1 MKIPE
6 VLQELLQLKRPHG
19 GLGEKAA
26 GGTVIAEVRNAG
38 YTPVT
43 DGLGNIHVQ
52 LGEDNG
58 LVFAAHL
65 DTVHR
70 TDGRLYLAQVEATH
84 EVMAFS
90 DPECTK
96 AEVLGAD
103 DAAGVYILLRMITAG
118 VQGTYLFFVG
128 EEVGGVGSSSFVQA
142 NPNFSAN
149 AVISFDR
156 RGTGDVITHQG
167 MHRTCS
173 DEFAEALANELRWPK
188 CGALNYRPSEQ
199 GVYTDS
205 KEFAHIVPEC
215 TNISVGYYN
224 EHTSSE
230 YLDLVHLEAL
240 ADACCR
246 LRWDLLPIQRVP
258 EPEAPWYLPDDM
270 ESGIGWLN
278 ARTQLLQE
286 ARSIRKAYNDG
297 DLSAYRLGKFLKD
310 IEAYLE

>member
-19 GLGEKAA
+19 GIGEQTARQIVR
-26 GGTVIAEVRNAG
+26 GEIAKTGAPEFI
-38 YTPVT
+38 TS
-43 DGLGNIHVQ
+43 DGNLCVQ
-52 LGEDNG
+52 VGDDNG

-96 AEVLGAD
+96 ADVLGAD
-103 DAAGVYILLRMITAG
+103 DAAGVYILLRMVAAG

-167 MHRTCS
+167 MSRTCS
-173 DEFAEALANELRWPK
+173 DAFAAALCNALP
-188 CGALNYRPSEQ
+188 AYLNYQPSDQ

-205 KEFAHIVPEC
+205 KEFAHLVPEC

-246 LRWDLLPIQRVP
+246 LDWASLPIQRVP
-258 EPEAPWYLPDDM
+258 EPEAPWYLPDDFAPIM
-270 ESGIGWLN
+270 GGMWNE
-278 ARTQLLQE
+278 RVRLLQE
-286 ARSIRKAYNDG
+286 VQSVRKAFAQG
-297 DLSAYRLGKFLKD
+297 DLSTYRLHKFLTD
-310 IEAYLE
+310 VENYLE

>member
-19 GLGEKAA
+19 GVGEKAA
-26 GGTVIAEVRNAG
+26 GGTVIAEVRNAR
-38 YTPVT
+38 YKPVT
-43 DGLGNIHVQ
+43 DGIGNIRVQ

-96 AEVLGAD
+96 ADVLGAD
-103 DAAGVYILLRMITAG
+103 DAAGVYILLRMIAAE
-118 VQGTYLFFVG
+118 VPGTYLFFVG
-128 EEVGGVGSSSFVQA
+128 EEVGGVGSSAFVQA

-173 DEFAEALANELRWPK
+173 DEFAEALCNALP
-188 CGALNYRPSEQ
+188 AYLNYQPSDQ

-224 EHTSSE
+224 EHTGSE

-246 LRWDLLPIQRVP
+246 LDWGSLPIQRVP
-258 EPEAPWYLPDDM
+258 EPEAPWYLP
-270 ESGIGWLN
+270 EEFNLSGMWN
-278 ARTQLLQE
+278 ERVRLLQE
-286 ARSIRKAYNDG
+286 AQGIRKAFAQDE
-297 DLSAYRLGKFLKD
+297 LSTYRLHKFLTD
-310 IEAYLE
+310 VENYLE

>member
-19 GLGEKAA
+19 GEGELLARSAVVREVNKA
-26 GGTVIAEVRNAG
+26 GYHTVITPPGNVR
-38 YTPVT
+38 VQV
-43 DGLGNIHVQ
+43 GN
-52 LGEDNG
+52 DNG

-96 AEVLGAD
+96 AEVLGTD
-103 DAAGVYILLRMITAG
+103 DAAGVYILLRMIAAG

-167 MHRTCS
+167 MSRTCS
-173 DEFAEALANELRWPK
+173 DAFATALCEELA
-188 CGALNYRPSEQ
+188 CAQQYLDYRPSDQ

-246 LRWDLLPIQRVP
+246 LDWGSLPICRVP
-258 EPEAPWYLPDDM
+258 EPDLPWEA
-270 ESGIGWLN
+270 LN
-278 ARTQLLQE
+278 FDTVMGGVNTRMRLLQE
-286 ARSIRKAYNDG
+286 ARGIRKAFNED
-297 DLSAYRLGKFLKD
+297 DLSTYRLHKFLTD
-310 IEAYLE
+310 VEMYLE

>member
-19 GLGEKAA
+19 GEGEQRAREMVMRAVVLG
-26 GGTVIAEVRNAG
+26 GRLYTVDSAW
-38 YTPVT
+38 
-43 DGLGNIHVQ
+43 NIRVQ
-52 LGEDNG
+52 VGADNG

-96 AEVLGAD
+96 ADVLGAD
-103 DAAGVYILLRMITAG
+103 DAAGVYILLRMIAAG

-173 DEFAEALANELRWPK
+173 DEFAEALCNALP
-188 CGALNYRPSEQ
+188 AYLNYRPSDQ

-246 LRWDLLPIQRVP
+246 LGWGSLPIQRVP

-297 DLSAYRLGKFLKD
+297 GLSAYRLGKFLKD

>member
-19 GLGEKAA
+19 GLGE
-26 GGTVIAEVRNAG
+26 GTAREIVRNAVIEQMLW
-38 YTPVT
+38 PVV
-43 DGLGNIHVQ
+43 DAAGNIRVQ

-70 TDGRLYLAQVEATH
+70 ADGRLYLAQVEVTH

-103 DAAGVYILLRMITAG
+103 DAAGVYILLRMLAAG

-128 EEVGGVGSSSFVQA
+128 EEVGGVGSSAFVQA

-167 MHRTCS
+167 MSRTCS
-173 DEFAEALANELRWPK
+173 DAFAEALALAITFQP
-188 CGALNYRPSEQ
+188 GLGLLYRPSDQ

-246 LRWDLLPIQRVP
+246 LDWGSLPIQRVP
-258 EPEAPWYLPDDM
+258 EPEAPWYLP
-270 ESGIGWLN
+270 EEFNLSGMWN
-278 ARTQLLQE
+278 ERVRLLQE
-286 ARSIRKAYNDG
+286 AQGIRKAFAQG
-297 DLSAYRLGKFLKD
+297 ELSTYRLHKFLTD
-310 IEAYLE
+310 VENYLE